1 MSYIIFSFEERKLQ
15 IKSYSKKS
23 PSVFG
28 YDSKMFDNFKYPEML
43 IPRVIRD
50 THNHNIE
57 EFLTTG
63 KGIFFRK
70 KA

>member
-1 MSYIIFSFEERKLQ
+1 MSYIVFSFEERKLQ

-23 PSVFG
+23 PAVFG
-28 YDSKMFDNFKYPEML
+28 YDAKMFDSLKYPEML

-50 THNHNIE
+50 THNLNIE
-57 EFLTTG
+57 EFLTYG
-63 KGIFFRK
+63 KGFFFRK